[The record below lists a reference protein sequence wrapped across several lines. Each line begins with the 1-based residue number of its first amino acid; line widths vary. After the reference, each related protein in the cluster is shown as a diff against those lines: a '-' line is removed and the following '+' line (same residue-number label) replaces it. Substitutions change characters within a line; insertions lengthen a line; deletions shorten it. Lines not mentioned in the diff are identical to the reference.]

1 MATKTNSANG
11 TSNRPSATEIKSWYE
26 KNKHSLEMYAK
37 AKDALF
43 NLREISKNKKY
54 KSIET
59 ISKEDLRQY
68 LENPTN
74 YEVQLRNISWYL
86 ITRSQIY
93 YRLIKYYSNMF
104 RLDARSVIPPFSLTE
119 ENDKDSILESYQST
133 LEILEK
139 MNLQYEFLKV
149 YCNCLIQDV
158 FYGVVYFDE
167 NSDQKTSM
175 FFLPLPADYCRIQGI
190 FPNGNFAFAMDM
202 SYFKRNKEL
211 LEIWGE
217 PFTSMQKEYEKTG
230 IKYVLCPQE
239 YSVCLKFRAEDTEM
253 ILPPFAGLFSAL
265 LGLQELEDIQAIA
278 SEQEIYKLLV
288 ATIPLIN
295 GADNPDEF
303 AVNPQLAV
311 DYFNKLVDALPNYTD
326 AVITPIPIDYVSFNN
341 DTVASDVTKVQN
353 ATKTVLN
360 TAGGSQV
367 LNSATINNSSSA
379 EAALKLDTEFAIS
392 SLLPQTEMWVNY
404 FISLYVNNPSRV
416 KFFEVSTYTA
426 KQFRQELLENAS
438 NGLPNKLA
446 IASMSGFSELDTLS
460 LNFLEEEVLG
470 LKDKLVPLSTSYTQS
485 GNDKTGGGQE
495 KDVDE
500 LSDEGMRSRDL
511 GRNDK

>member
-11 TSNRPSATEIKSWYE
+11 TSNRPNATEMRDWYE

-230 IKYVLCPQE
+230 VKYVLCPQE

-288 ATIPLIN
+288 ATIPLIS

-341 DTVASDVTKVQN
+341 DTVASDVSKVQN

-367 LNSATINNSSSA
+367 LNSATVTSSSGY
-379 EAALKLDTEFAIS
+379 EAALKADTEFAIS

-404 FISLYVNNPSRV
+404 FISLYVKNPSKV
-416 KFFEVSTYTA
+416 KFFEVSTYTI
-426 KQFRQELLENAS
+426 KQFRDELLENS
-438 NGLPNKLA
+438 NNGIPNKLA
-446 IASMSGFSELDTLS
+446 IASMSGFSEKDTMA
-460 LNFLEEEVLG
+460 LNFLEEDILG
-470 LKDKLVPLSTSYTQS
+470 LSEKFKPLNTSYTS
-485 GNDKTGGGQE
+485 SSKDSGGQE
-495 KDVDE
+495 KDVDD
-500 LSDEGMRSRDL
+500 LSDEGERSRDQ
-511 GRNDK
+511 DKNNK

>member
-11 TSNRPSATEIKSWYE
+11 TSNRPNATEMRDWYE

-37 AKDALF
+37 AQDALF

-230 IKYVLCPQE
+230 VKYVLCPQE

-326 AVITPIPIDYVSFNN
+326 AIITPIPIDYVSFNN

-404 FISLYVNNPSRV
+404 FISLYVNNASRV

-460 LNFLEEEVLG
+460 LNFLEEEIFG
-470 LKDKLVPLSTSYTQS
+470 LSEKLKPLSSSFTQT
-485 GNDKTGGGQE
+485 GNNKSGGQE
-495 KDVDE
+495 KDIDE
-500 LSDEGMRSRDL
+500 LSDAGERTRDEDL
-511 GRNDK
+511 NNK

>member
-11 TSNRPSATEIKSWYE
+11 TSNRPTATEIKSWYE
-26 KNKHSLEMYAK
+26 KNKHSLEMYAD
-37 AKDALF
+37 AKDALL

-59 ISKEDLRQY
+59 ISKEELRSY

-74 YEVQLRNISWYL
+74 YETQLRNISRYL
-86 ITRSQIY
+86 VTRSQIY
-93 YRLIKYYSNMF
+93 YRLIKYNANMF
-104 RLDARSVIPPFSLTE
+104 RLDARSVIPPYSMTE
-119 ENDKDSILESYQST
+119 DNDKDAILESYQST
-133 LEILEK
+133 LDILDK
-139 MNLQYEFLKV
+139 MNLQYEFLKAYV
-149 YCNCLIQDV
+149 TCFIEDV

-167 NSDQKTSM
+167 KSDNKTSM
-175 FFLPLPADYCRIQGI
+175 FFLPLPPEYCRIQG
-190 FPNGNFAFAMDM
+190 FWDNGSFAYSMDM
-202 SYFKRNKEL
+202 SYFKKNKEL

-217 PFTSMQKEYEKTG
+217 PFQSLYNEYDSDG
-230 IKYVLCPQE
+230 IKWKVMPQE
-239 YSVCLKFRAEDTEM
+239 YSVCFKFRAEDTEM

-341 DTVASDVTKVQN
+341 DTVASDVSKVQN

-404 FISLYVNNPSRV
+404 FISLYVNNASRV

-460 LNFLEEEVLG
+460 LNFLEEEILG

-485 GNDKTGGGQE
+485 GNDKSGTTE
-495 KDVDE
+495 KDADQ
-500 LSDEGMRSRDL
+500 LSDEGQKTRDS
-511 GRNDK
+511 GKNDK

>member
-1 MATKTNSANG
+1 
-11 TSNRPSATEIKSWYE
+11 
-26 KNKHSLEMYAK
+26 
-37 AKDALF
+37 
-43 NLREISKNKKY
+43 
-54 KSIET
+54 
-59 ISKEDLRQY
+59 
-68 LENPTN
+68 
-74 YEVQLRNISWYL
+74 
-86 ITRSQIY
+86 
-93 YRLIKYYSNMF
+93 MF

-230 IKYVLCPQE
+230 VKYVLCPQE

-288 ATIPLIN
+288 ATIPLIS

-326 AVITPIPIDYVSFNN
+326 AIITPIPIDYVSFNN

-404 FISLYVNNPSRV
+404 FISLYVNNASRV

-460 LNFLEEEVLG
+460 LNFLEEEIFG
-470 LKDKLVPLSTSYTQS
+470 LSEKLKPLSSSFTQT
-485 GNDKTGGGQE
+485 GNNKSGGQE
-495 KDVDE
+495 KDIDE
-500 LSDEGMRSRDL
+500 LSDAGERTRDEDL
-511 GRNDK
+511 NNK

>member
-11 TSNRPSATEIKSWYE
+11 TSNRPNATEMRDWYE

-37 AKDALF
+37 AQDALF

-230 IKYVLCPQE
+230 VKYVLCPQE

-341 DTVASDVTKVQN
+341 DTVASDVSKVQN

-404 FISLYVNNPSRV
+404 FISLYVNNASRV

-460 LNFLEEEVLG
+460 LNFLEEEIFG
-470 LKDKLVPLSTSYTQS
+470 LSEKLKPLSSSFTQT
-485 GNDKTGGGQE
+485 GNNKSGGQE
-495 KDVDE
+495 KDIDE
-500 LSDEGMRSRDL
+500 LSDAGERTRDEDL
-511 GRNDK
+511 NNK

>member
-11 TSNRPSATEIKSWYE
+11 TSNRPNATEMRDWYE
-26 KNKHSLEMYAK
+26 KNKHSLEMYAN

-230 IKYVLCPQE
+230 VKYVLCPQE

-341 DTVASDVTKVQN
+341 DTVASDVSKVQN

-404 FISLYVNNPSRV
+404 FISLYVKNPSKV
-416 KFFEVSTYTA
+416 KFFEVSTYTI
-426 KQFRQELLENAS
+426 KQFRDELLENS
-438 NGLPNKLA
+438 NNGIPNKLA
-446 IASMSGFSELDTLS
+446 IASMSGFSEKDTMA
-460 LNFLEEEVLG
+460 LNFLEEDILG
-470 LKDKLVPLSTSYTQS
+470 LSEKLKPLSSSFTQT
-485 GNDKTGGGQE
+485 GNNKSGGQE
-495 KDVDE
+495 KDIDE
-500 LSDEGMRSRDL
+500 LSDAGERTRDEDL
-511 GRNDK
+511 NNK

>member
-11 TSNRPSATEIKSWYE
+11 TSNRPNATEMRDWYE

-93 YRLIKYYSNMF
+93 YRLIKYYSNIF

-230 IKYVLCPQE
+230 VKYVLCPQE

-288 ATIPLIN
+288 ATIPLIS

-341 DTVASDVTKVQN
+341 DTVASDVSKVQN

-404 FISLYVNNPSRV
+404 FISLYVNNASRV

-460 LNFLEEEVLG
+460 LNFLEEEIFG
-470 LKDKLVPLSTSYTQS
+470 LSEKLKPLSSSFTQT
-485 GNDKTGGGQE
+485 GNNKSGGQE
-495 KDVDE
+495 KDIDE
-500 LSDEGMRSRDL
+500 LSDAGERTRDEDL
-511 GRNDK
+511 NNK

>member
-11 TSNRPSATEIKSWYE
+11 TSNRPTATEIKSWYE

-37 AKDALF
+37 AQDALF
-43 NLREISKNKKY
+43 NLREIGKNKKY

-74 YEVQLRNISWYL
+74 YEIQLRNISWYL

-104 RLDARSVIPPFSLTE
+104 RLDARSIIPPFSLTE

-230 IKYVLCPQE
+230 VKYVLCPQE

-404 FISLYVNNPSRV
+404 FISLYVNNASRV

-460 LNFLEEEVLG
+460 LNFLEEEIFG
-470 LKDKLVPLSTSYTQS
+470 LSEKLKPLSSSFTQT
-485 GNDKTGGGQE
+485 GNNKSGGQE
-495 KDVDE
+495 KDIDE
-500 LSDEGMRSRDL
+500 LSDAGERTRDEDL
-511 GRNDK
+511 NNK

>member
-1 MATKTNSANG
+1 
-11 TSNRPSATEIKSWYE
+11 
-26 KNKHSLEMYAK
+26 
-37 AKDALF
+37 
-43 NLREISKNKKY
+43 
-54 KSIET
+54 
-59 ISKEDLRQY
+59 
-68 LENPTN
+68 
-74 YEVQLRNISWYL
+74 
-86 ITRSQIY
+86 
-93 YRLIKYYSNMF
+93 MF

-119 ENDKDSILESYQST
+119 KNDKDSILESYQST

-230 IKYVLCPQE
+230 VKYVLCPQE

-288 ATIPLIN
+288 ATIPLIS

-341 DTVASDVTKVQN
+341 DTVASDVSKVQN

-485 GNDKTGGGQE
+485 GNDKSGTTE
-495 KDVDE
+495 KDADQ
-500 LSDEGMRSRDL
+500 LSDEGQKTRDS
-511 GRNDK
+511 GKNDK

>member
-11 TSNRPSATEIKSWYE
+11 TSNRPNATEMRDWYE

-37 AKDALF
+37 AQDALF

-74 YEVQLRNISWYL
+74 YEIQLRNISWYL

-341 DTVASDVTKVQN
+341 DTVASDVSKVQN

-404 FISLYVNNPSRV
+404 FISLYVNNASRV

-460 LNFLEEEVLG
+460 LNFLEEEIFG
-470 LKDKLVPLSTSYTQS
+470 LSEKLKPLSSSFTQT
-485 GNDKTGGGQE
+485 GNNKSGGQE
-495 KDVDE
+495 KDIDD
-500 LSDEGMRSRDL
+500 LSDEGERSRDQ
-511 GRNDK
+511 DKNNM

>member
-26 KNKHSLEMYAK
+26 KNKHSLEMYAN

-230 IKYVLCPQE
+230 VKYVLCPQE

-404 FISLYVNNPSRV
+404 FISLYVNNASRV

-460 LNFLEEEVLG
+460 LNFLEEEIFG
-470 LKDKLVPLSTSYTQS
+470 LSEKLKPLSSSFTQT
-485 GNDKTGGGQE
+485 GNNKSGGQE
-495 KDVDE
+495 KDIDE
-500 LSDEGMRSRDL
+500 LSDAGERTRDEDL
-511 GRNDK
+511 NNK

>member
-11 TSNRPSATEIKSWYE
+11 TSNRPSADEMRNWYE

-37 AKDALF
+37 AQDALF

-74 YEVQLRNISWYL
+74 YEIQLRNISWYL

-133 LEILEK
+133 LQILEK

-167 NSDQKTSM
+167 KSDQKTSM

-239 YSVCLKFRAEDTEM
+239 YSVCFKFRAEDTEM

-341 DTVASDVTKVQN
+341 DTVASDVSKVQN

-404 FISLYVNNPSRV
+404 FISLYVNNASRV

-460 LNFLEEEVLG
+460 LNFLEETCLN
-470 LKDKLVPLSTSYTQS
+470 LSDKLIPLSSSFTQT
-485 GNDKTGGGQE
+485 GNDKSGGQE
-495 KDVDE
+495 KDADE
-500 LSDEGMRSRDL
+500 LSDEGMKSRDS
-511 GRNDK
+511 GKNDK

>member
-11 TSNRPSATEIKSWYE
+11 TSNRPNATEMRDWYE
-26 KNKHSLEMYAK
+26 KNKHSLEMYAN

-230 IKYVLCPQE
+230 VKYVLCPQE

-341 DTVASDVTKVQN
+341 DTVASDVSKVQN

-404 FISLYVNNPSRV
+404 FISLYVNNASRV

-485 GNDKTGGGQE
+485 GNDKSGTSG

-500 LSDEGMRSRDL
+500 LTDAGERTRDEDL
-511 GRNDK
+511 NNK

>member
-11 TSNRPSATEIKSWYE
+11 TSNRPNATEMRDWYE

-230 IKYVLCPQE
+230 IKYLLCPQE

-326 AVITPIPIDYVSFNN
+326 AIITPIPIDYVSFNN

-404 FISLYVNNPSRV
+404 FISLYVNNASRV

-460 LNFLEEEVLG
+460 LNFLEEEIFG
-470 LKDKLVPLSTSYTQS
+470 LSEKLKPLSSSFTQT
-485 GNDKTGGGQE
+485 GNNKSGGQE
-495 KDVDE
+495 KDIDE
-500 LSDEGMRSRDL
+500 LSDAGERTRDEDL
-511 GRNDK
+511 NNK

>member
-11 TSNRPSATEIKSWYE
+11 TSNRPNATEMRDWYE
-26 KNKHSLEMYAK
+26 KNKHSLEMYAN

-230 IKYVLCPQE
+230 VKYVLCPQE

-341 DTVASDVTKVQN
+341 DTVASDVSKVQN

-404 FISLYVNNPSRV
+404 FISLYVNNASRV

-460 LNFLEEEVLG
+460 LNFLEEEIFG
-470 LKDKLVPLSTSYTQS
+470 LSEKLKPLSSSFTQT
-485 GNDKTGGGQE
+485 GNNKSGGQE
-495 KDVDE
+495 KDIDE
-500 LSDEGMRSRDL
+500 LSDAGERTRDEDL
-511 GRNDK
+511 NNK

>member
-26 KNKHSLEMYAK
+26 KNKHSLEMYAN

-230 IKYVLCPQE
+230 VKYVLCPQE

-341 DTVASDVTKVQN
+341 DTVASDVSKVQN

-404 FISLYVNNPSRV
+404 FISLYVNNASRV

-460 LNFLEEEVLG
+460 LNFLEEEIFG
-470 LKDKLVPLSTSYTQS
+470 LSEKLKPLSSSFTQT
-485 GNDKTGGGQE
+485 GNNKSGGQE
-495 KDVDE
+495 KDIDE
-500 LSDEGMRSRDL
+500 LSDAGERTRDEDL
-511 GRNDK
+511 NNK

>member
-26 KNKHSLEMYAK
+26 KNKHSLEMYAN

-119 ENDKDSILESYQST
+119 ENDKDSILKSYQST

-230 IKYVLCPQE
+230 VKYVLCPQE

-404 FISLYVNNPSRV
+404 FISLYVNNASRV

-460 LNFLEEEVLG
+460 LNFLEEEIFG
-470 LKDKLVPLSTSYTQS
+470 LSEKLKPLSSSFTQT
-485 GNDKTGGGQE
+485 GNNKSGGQE
-495 KDVDE
+495 KDIDE
-500 LSDEGMRSRDL
+500 LSDAGERTRDEDL
-511 GRNDK
+511 NNK

>member
-11 TSNRPSATEIKSWYE
+11 TSNRPTATEIKSWYE
-26 KNKHSLEMYAK
+26 KNKHSLEMYAE
-37 AKDALF
+37 AKDALL

-59 ISKEDLRQY
+59 ISKEELRSY

-74 YEVQLRNISWYL
+74 YETQLRNISRYL
-86 ITRSQIY
+86 VTRSQIY
-93 YRLIKYYSNMF
+93 YRLIKYNANMF
-104 RLDARSVIPPFSLTE
+104 RLDARSVIPPYSMTE
-119 ENDKDSILESYQST
+119 DNDKDAILESYQST
-133 LEILEK
+133 LNILDK
-139 MNLQYEFLKV
+139 MNLQYEFLKAYV
-149 YCNCLIQDV
+149 TCFIEDV

-167 NSDQKTSM
+167 KSDNKTSM
-175 FFLPLPADYCRIQGI
+175 FFLPLPPEYCRIQG
-190 FPNGNFAFAMDM
+190 FWDNGSFAYSMDM
-202 SYFKRNKEL
+202 SYFKKNKEL

-217 PFTSMQKEYEKTG
+217 PFQSLYNEYDSDG
-230 IKYVLCPQE
+230 IKWKVMPQE
-239 YSVCLKFRAEDTEM
+239 YSVCLKFRAEDTE
-253 ILPPFAGLFSAL
+253 LVLSPFAGLFSAL

-341 DTVASDVTKVQN
+341 DTVASDVSKVQN

-367 LNSATINNSSSA
+367 LNSATVTSSSGYD
-379 EAALKLDTEFAIS
+379 AALKADTEFAIS

-404 FISLYVNNPSRV
+404 FISLYVKNPSKV
-416 KFFEVSTYTA
+416 KFFEVSTYTI
-426 KQFRQELLENAS
+426 KQFRDELLENS
-438 NGLPNKLA
+438 NNGIPNKLA
-446 IASMSGFSELDTLS
+446 IASMSGFSEKDTMA
-460 LNFLEEEVLG
+460 LNFLEEDILG
-470 LKDKLVPLSTSYTQS
+470 LSEKLKPLSSSFTQT
-485 GNDKTGGGQE
+485 GNNKSGGQE
-495 KDVDE
+495 KDVDD
-500 LSDEGMRSRDL
+500 LSDEGERSRDQ
-511 GRNDK
+511 DKNNM

>member
-11 TSNRPSATEIKSWYE
+11 TSNRPNATEMRDWYE

-104 RLDARSVIPPFSLTE
+104 RLDARSVIPPFSLTK

-230 IKYVLCPQE
+230 VKYVLCPQE

-326 AVITPIPIDYVSFNN
+326 AIITPIPIDYVSFNN

-404 FISLYVNNPSRV
+404 FISLYVNNASRV

-460 LNFLEEEVLG
+460 LNFLEEEIFG
-470 LKDKLVPLSTSYTQS
+470 LSEKLKPLSSSFTQT
-485 GNDKTGGGQE
+485 GNNKSGGQE
-495 KDVDE
+495 KDIDE
-500 LSDEGMRSRDL
+500 LSDAGERTRDEDL
-511 GRNDK
+511 NNK

>member
-11 TSNRPSATEIKSWYE
+11 TSNRPNATEMRDWYE
-26 KNKHSLEMYAK
+26 KNKHSLEMYAN

-43 NLREISKNKKY
+43 NLREIGKNKKY

-230 IKYVLCPQE
+230 VKYVLCPQE

-404 FISLYVNNPSRV
+404 FISLYVNNASRV

-460 LNFLEEEVLG
+460 LNFLEEEIFG
-470 LKDKLVPLSTSYTQS
+470 LSEKLKPLSSSFTQT
-485 GNDKTGGGQE
+485 GNNKSGGQE
-495 KDVDE
+495 KDIDE
-500 LSDEGMRSRDL
+500 LSDAGERTRDEDL
-511 GRNDK
+511 NNK

>member
-11 TSNRPSATEIKSWYE
+11 TSNRPNATEMRDWYE

-230 IKYVLCPQE
+230 VKYVLCPQE

-288 ATIPLIN
+288 ATIPLIS

-341 DTVASDVTKVQN
+341 DTVASDVSKVQN

-404 FISLYVNNPSRV
+404 FISLYVNNASRV

-460 LNFLEEEVLG
+460 LNFLEEEIFG
-470 LKDKLVPLSTSYTQS
+470 LSEKLKPLSSSFTQT
-485 GNDKTGGGQE
+485 GNNKSGGQE
-495 KDVDE
+495 KDIDE
-500 LSDEGMRSRDL
+500 LSDAGERTRDEDL
-511 GRNDK
+511 NNK

>member
-11 TSNRPSATEIKSWYE
+11 TSNRPNATEMRDWYE

-288 ATIPLIN
+288 ATIPLIS

-341 DTVASDVTKVQN
+341 DTVASDVSKVQN

-404 FISLYVNNPSRV
+404 FISLYVNNASRV

-460 LNFLEEEVLG
+460 LNFLEEEIFG
-470 LKDKLVPLSTSYTQS
+470 LSEKLKPLSSSFTQT
-485 GNDKTGGGQE
+485 GNNKSGGQE
-495 KDVDE
+495 KDIDE
-500 LSDEGMRSRDL
+500 LTDAGERTRDEDL
-511 GRNDK
+511 NNK

>member
-11 TSNRPSATEIKSWYE
+11 TSNRPNATEMRDWYE
-26 KNKHSLEMYAK
+26 KNKHSLEMYAN
-37 AKDALF
+37 AEDALF

-119 ENDKDSILESYQST
+119 ENDKDSILDSYQST

-288 ATIPLIN
+288 ATIPLIS

-404 FISLYVNNPSRV
+404 FISLYVNNASRV

-460 LNFLEEEVLG
+460 LNFLEEEIFG
-470 LKDKLVPLSTSYTQS
+470 LSEKLKPLSSSFTQT
-485 GNDKTGGGQE
+485 GNNKSGGQE
-495 KDVDE
+495 KDIDE
-500 LSDEGMRSRDL
+500 LSDEGERSRDQ
-511 GRNDK
+511 DKNGK

>member
-11 TSNRPSATEIKSWYE
+11 TSNRPNATEMRDWYE

-230 IKYVLCPQE
+230 VKYVLCPQE

-341 DTVASDVTKVQN
+341 DTVASDVSKVQN
-353 ATKTVLN
+353 ATKSVLN

-404 FISLYVNNPSRV
+404 FISLYVNNASRV

-460 LNFLEEEVLG
+460 LNFLEEEIFG
-470 LKDKLVPLSTSYTQS
+470 LSEKLKPLSSSFTQT
-485 GNDKTGGGQE
+485 GNNKSGGQE
-495 KDVDE
+495 KDIDE
-500 LSDEGMRSRDL
+500 LSDAGERTRDEDL
-511 GRNDK
+511 NNK

>member
-11 TSNRPSATEIKSWYE
+11 TSNRPTADEMRNWYE

-37 AKDALF
+37 AQDALF

-74 YEVQLRNISWYL
+74 YEIQLRNISLYL
-86 ITRSQIY
+86 VTRSQIY

-104 RLDARSVIPPFSLTE
+104 RLDARSVIPPFSLTD

-133 LEILEK
+133 LQILEK

-149 YCNCLIQDV
+149 YCNCFIQDV

-167 NSDQKTSM
+167 KSDQKTSM

-217 PFTSMQKEYEKTG
+217 PFISMQKEYEKTG

-239 YSVCLKFRAEDTEM
+239 YSVCFKFRAEDTEM

-288 ATIPLIN
+288 ATIPLIS

-341 DTVASDVTKVQN
+341 DTVASDVSKVQN

-367 LNSATINNSSSA
+367 LNSATISNSSSA

-404 FISLYVNNPSRV
+404 FISLYVNNASRV

-460 LNFLEEEVLG
+460 LNFLEEEILG

-485 GNDKTGGGQE
+485 GNDKSGTSE

-500 LSDEGMRSRDL
+500 LSDEGQKTRDS
-511 GRNDK
+511 GKNNK

>member
-1 MATKTNSANG
+1 
-11 TSNRPSATEIKSWYE
+11 
-26 KNKHSLEMYAK
+26 
-37 AKDALF
+37 
-43 NLREISKNKKY
+43 
-54 KSIET
+54 
-59 ISKEDLRQY
+59 
-68 LENPTN
+68 
-74 YEVQLRNISWYL
+74 
-86 ITRSQIY
+86 
-93 YRLIKYYSNMF
+93 MF

-119 ENDKDSILESYQST
+119 KNDKDSILESYQST

-230 IKYVLCPQE
+230 VKYVLCPQE

-404 FISLYVNNPSRV
+404 FISLYVNNASRV

-460 LNFLEEEVLG
+460 LNFLEEEILG
-470 LKDKLVPLSTSYTQS
+470 LKNKLVPLSTSYTQS
-485 GNDKTGGGQE
+485 GNDKSGTTE
-495 KDVDE
+495 KDADQ
-500 LSDEGMRSRDL
+500 LSDEGQKTRDS
-511 GRNDK
+511 GKNDK

>member
-11 TSNRPSATEIKSWYE
+11 TSNRPSADEMRNWYE

-37 AKDALF
+37 AQDALF

-74 YEVQLRNISWYL
+74 YETQLRNISWYL

-133 LEILEK
+133 LQILEK

-167 NSDQKTSM
+167 KSDQKTSM

-239 YSVCLKFRAEDTEM
+239 YSVCFKFRAEDTEM

-288 ATIPLIN
+288 ATIPLIS

-341 DTVASDVTKVQN
+341 DTVASDVSKVQN

-404 FISLYVNNPSRV
+404 FVSLYVKNASRV

-460 LNFLEEEVLG
+460 LNFLEEEILG
-470 LKDKLVPLSTSYTQS
+470 LSDKLSPLSSSFTQT
-485 GNDKTGGGQE
+485 GNDKGGGQE

-500 LSDEGMRSRDL
+500 LTDAGQRTRDEGL
-511 GRNDK
+511 NDK